1 MEIKSLFDKL
11 KQTKQL
17 VSKKKTT
24 RGPPEHP
31 QVQTEG
37 KKITAAPKKKPE
49 KKSAAQPKP
58 KSRPVNSNVGRRTTE
73 EGFKIYMGK
82 SWACRAR
89 QPGPQRTAPSTAT
102 AASSL
107 RTSLRGL
114 QCFTGRGEKVIN
126 YYPVEVYR
134 THSSQIG
141 VGRHSL

>member
-58 KSRPVNSNVGRRTTE
+58 KSRPVNSSVGRRTTE
-73 EGFKIYMGK
+73 EGFKIY
-82 SWACRAR
+82 
-89 QPGPQRTAPSTAT
+89 TEEE
-102 AASSL
+102 L
-107 RTSLRGL
+107 GL
-114 QCFTGRGEKVIN
+114 QGEAAGTTADCPFDCDCCV
-126 YYPVEVYR
+126 
-134 THSSQIG
+134 
-141 VGRHSL
+141 